1 MTEQSELATNSEPAA
16 ESDAPE
22 STVAADPA
30 ASGGDGS
37 VSAQASAVDLAFDR
51 ETGGGPQAS
60 QEEMRIGRVVSVS
73 GSQVIVM
80 LENQAIA
87 NLKGSGKEVQIGGLV
102 KMHTPASTLFG
113 MVSGLS
119 IPIPSEDASDSEMQ
133 MVQMELVGETVA
145 RDDVG
150 KAVFQRGV
158 SFCPALGD
166 GVYTTTQADLKQVY
180 SRPSVS
186 SVRVGTIYQ
195 DQTLPAFISTD
206 DLLGKHFAIL
216 GTTGSGKSCAV
227 ALILR
232 SILAQHASGHALLL
246 DLHNEYGRAFADC
259 AEILGPGSLELPYWL
274 LNFEEMREI
283 VIGSGKDDRE
293 ADIVILKEAILEA
306 KRRYRSDGEKT
317 DHMSA
322 DTPVPY
328 RLSDVTQQIDEALG
342 KLDKPTDSA
351 PYLRLKD
358 RFSALQADKRFSFM
372 FQGLTV
378 RDNMTAILSRIFRV
392 PVSGKPVTIL
402 DLSGVPSE
410 ILNVV
415 VSLVCRL
422 TFDFALWSDRALP
435 MLLVCEEAHRYVT
448 EDATLGFE
456 ATKRALGRIAKEG
469 RKYGV
474 SLCVVSQRP
483 SELAAGILSQCN
495 TIFAMRMSN
504 QKDQEFVRGTL
515 SESALGL
522 LDSLPTLR
530 TGEAIAVGEGV
541 SVPVRIRFD
550 LLPEERMPLS
560 GTASFSTAWQNDDKD
575 ETFVAEIVERW
586 RRQRR

>member
-1 MTEQSELATNSEPAA
+1 MTHQSEFAPNPEPIDETEAA
-16 ESDAPE
+16 ESPATKSQVAE
-22 STVAADPA
+22 SQAAEGPDHA
-30 ASGGDGS
+30 AAIDR
-37 VSAQASAVDLAFDR
+37 AFDEESGNKFQVAR
-51 ETGGGPQAS
+51 E
-60 QEEMRIGRVVSVS
+60 EKKLGRVVSVS
-73 GSQVIVM
+73 GSQVIV
-80 LENQAIA
+80 LLNNSTGESQLDPIE
-87 NLKGSGKEVQIGGLV
+87 LQIGALV
-102 KMHTPASTLFG
+102 KMRTPASTVFG

-119 IPIPSEDASDSEMQ
+119 IPIPAEDVHDSEMKI
-133 MVQMELVGETVA
+133 VQIELVGESVK
-145 RDDVG
+145 REGVDRG
-150 KAVFQRGV
+150 VFQRGV
-158 SFCPALGD
+158 SFCPSLGD
-166 GVYTTTQADLKQVY
+166 SVYTTTQEDLKQVY
-180 SRPSVS
+180 ARPAVS
-186 SVRVGTIYQ
+186 SVRIGTIFQ

-232 SILAQHASGHALLL
+232 AILSQHSNGHAILL

-274 LNFEEMREI
+274 LNFEEIREI
-283 VIGSGKDDRE
+283 MIGTGVDDRE
-293 ADIVILKEAILEA
+293 ADAVILKDAILEA
-306 KRRYRSDGEKT
+306 KRRYRSDAETT
-317 DHMSA
+317 DFMTA

-328 RLSDVTQQIDEALG
+328 RLSDVIQQIDGALG

-351 PYLRLKD
+351 PYLRLKE

-378 RDNMTAILSRIFRV
+378 RDNMATILSRIFRV
-392 PVSGKPVTIL
+392 PVAGKPVTIL

-415 VSLVCRL
+415 ISLLCRL

-448 EDATLGFE
+448 QDPTLGFE

-474 SLCVVSQRP
+474 SLCLVSQRP
-483 SELAAGILSQCN
+483 SDLAVGILSQCN

-515 SESALGL
+515 SESAAGL

-541 SVPVRIRFD
+541 SVPVRLLFD
-550 LLPEERMPLS
+550 MLAEERKPLS
-560 GTASFSTAWQNDDKD
+560 GTASFSTAWQTDDKD
-575 ETFVAEIVERW
+575 ESFVAEIIERW